1 MAQSFFN
8 LLLAKIPETYGRW
21 IEWANGQLSPVHG
34 SILIDPTGASIQAGN
49 PLAVKGQIL
58 RASVTFTRPATTT
71 PYSVGDL
78 IANNE
83 TAGNVVPVVVD
94 LGVKE
99 ALIRGLDMSTADTA
113 FPAGTTIRW
122 HVFDAAPTYGVGDN
136 GAAAMS
142 VPGVGAIGCTGR
154 QIGYIDVTV
163 DTWLAAKAVGQ
174 GLPSSGTQDIHF
186 VSPDG
191 VSTSVWLVPEVRT
204 AFTPASGA
212 ASFTAG
218 LVGIAA

>member
-8 LLLAKIPETYGRW
+8 KLLSTIPATVGRW
-21 IEWANGQLSPVHG
+21 IEWADGQVTPVHG
-34 SILIDPTGASIQAGN
+34 SILIDPAGASIQAGN

-71 PYSVGDL
+71 LYSVGDL

-83 TAGNVVPVVVD
+83 TAGNVVALEVD
-94 LGVKE
+94 LGVTE
-99 ALIRGLDMSTADTA
+99 ALIRGLDMLTTDTA

-122 HVFDAAPTYGVGDN
+122 HVFDAAPIYGVGDN
-136 GAAAMS
+136 GPAAMS
-142 VPGVGAIGCTGR
+142 VPGVGAIGGTGR
-154 QIGYIDVTV
+154 QIGYVDVTI
-163 DTWLAAKAVGQ
+163 DTWLSAKAVGQ
-174 GLPSSGTQDIHF
+174 GLPSSGTQDLHF

-191 VSTSVWLVPEVRT
+191 VSTSVWPVPEAKV
-204 AFTPASGA
+204 AFTPASA

-218 LVGIAA
+218 VVGIAA